1 MNHSSLH
8 NIYLENNAE
17 FTIEAGWE
25 LPKKFHETE
34 KEVND
39 TRNGISFIDISHRG
53 KIVLSG
59 KEHIKFL
66 QGMLSND
73 INSLDEN
80 DGLYATLL
88 TVKGRM
94 VSDMRVFKDCESI
107 YLDLE
112 PGLNN
117 KIFEHLLKFRLSY
130 KADIEDVTDNYSL
143 FHICG
148 PKINNLKNKD
158 FISTIT
164 RLKEN
169 SFVKLEI
176 ENIPVRAFKVNRT
189 GETGFDLM
197 VKIDDAEVL
206 WSTINKLIK
215 PQLIGLD
222 CLETLRIESGIPIYN
237 KDMDESTIPIEAGLW
252 NALDFEKGCYIGQE
266 VIARIKW
273 RGHVNR
279 HLMGFISNDDQKTIE
294 GNSIISNEKEI
305 GKITSSIYS
314 PTLSKNISMGYIRRE
329 FVEPGTRVS
338 ALDKDN
344 NKSIEVTVQNLPF
357 YNNFN

>member
-1 MNHSSLH
+1 MNRSPLH

-17 FTIEAGWE
+17 FTREAGWE
-25 LPKKFHETE
+25 LPKKFYETD

-39 TRNGISFIDISHRG
+39 TRNGFSFVDISHRG

-59 KEHIKFL
+59 KEHVKFL

-73 INSLDEN
+73 INSLGEN
-80 DGLYATLL
+80 EGLYATLL

-94 VSDMRVFKDCESI
+94 VSDMRVFKDSESI
-107 YLDLE
+107 YIDLE
-112 PGLNN
+112 PGLNK
-117 KIFEHLLKFRLSY
+117 KILDHLLKFRLSY
-130 KADIEDVTDNYSL
+130 KADIEDVSYNYSL

-148 PKINNLKNKD
+148 PKINNLENKNL
-158 FISTIT
+158 ISSIAK
-164 RLKEN
+164 LKEN
-169 SFVKLEI
+169 SFVKLKI
-176 ENIPVRAFKVNRT
+176 ENISVRAFKVNRT

-197 VKIDDAEVL
+197 VKIDDAEAL
-206 WSTINKLIK
+206 WSTISKLK

-222 CLETLRIESGIPIYN
+222 CLETVRIETGIPVYN

-252 NALDFEKGCYIGQE
+252 NALDFEKGCYVGQE

-279 HLMGFISNDDQKTIE
+279 HLMGFISNDDQKTNE
-294 GNSIISNEKEI
+294 GNKIIANEKEI
-305 GKITSSIYS
+305 GKITSSTYS
-314 PTLSKNISMGYIRRE
+314 PTLDKNISMGYIRKE
-329 FVEPGTRVS
+329 YVEPGTRLS
-338 ALDKDN
+338 AIDKNSN
-344 NKSIEVTVQNLPF
+344 NIIEVIVQNLPF